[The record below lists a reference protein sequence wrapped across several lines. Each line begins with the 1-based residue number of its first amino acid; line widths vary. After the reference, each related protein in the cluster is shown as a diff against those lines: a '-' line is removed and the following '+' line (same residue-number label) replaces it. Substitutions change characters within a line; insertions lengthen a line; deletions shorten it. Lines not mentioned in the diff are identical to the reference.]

1 MTKNIKIVLGSI
13 YIIILLAG
21 VVYFFLSEKNVI
33 ILLQNKNQLQEKAA
47 LLNKKLT
54 EKEFL
59 ENKIDKFKN
68 SEEFKEL
75 IIKEK
80 LFLKQEDDKL
90 IFYELDN

>member
-1 MTKNIKIVLGSI
+1 MFKKTKNYNPF

-21 VVYFFLSEKNVI
+21 VVYFFLSEKNAI
-33 ILLQNKNQLQEKAA
+33 ILLQNKNELQEKAA
-47 LLNKKLT
+47 LLKRKLT

-59 ENKIDKFKN
+59 EKKIDKFKN

>member
-1 MTKNIKIVLGSI
+1 MFKKIKNYNSI

-47 LLNKKLT
+47 LLNKTFT

>member
-1 MTKNIKIVLGSI
+1 MLKKTKNYNPF

-21 VVYFFLSEKNVI
+21 VVYLFLSEKNVI
-33 ILLQNKNQLQEKAA
+33 ILLQNKNELQEKAA
-47 LLNKKLT
+47 LLKRKLT

-59 ENKIDKFKN
+59 EKKIDKFKN

>member
-1 MTKNIKIVLGSI
+1 MFKKIKNYNSI

-33 ILLQNKNQLQEKAA
+33 ILLQNENQLQVKAA

>member
-1 MTKNIKIVLGSI
+1 MFKKIKNYNSI

-21 VVYFFLSEKNVI
+21 VIYFFLSEKNVI
-33 ILLQNKNQLQEKAA
+33 ILLQNENKLQEKAA

>member
-1 MTKNIKIVLGSI
+1 MFKKIKNYNSI

-33 ILLQNKNQLQEKAA
+33 ILLQNENQLQEKAA

-54 EKEFL
+54 EKEYL

>member
-1 MTKNIKIVLGSI
+1 MFKKIKNYNSI

>member
-1 MTKNIKIVLGSI
+1 MFKKIKNYNSI

-33 ILLQNKNQLQEKAA
+33 ILFQNKNQLQEKAA
-47 LLNKKLT
+47 FLNKKLT

>member
-1 MTKNIKIVLGSI
+1 MFKKIKNYNSI

-33 ILLQNKNQLQEKAA
+33 ILLQNKNQLQEKEA
-47 LLNKKLT
+47 LLNKKFT

>member
-1 MTKNIKIVLGSI
+1 MFKKIRNYNPF
-13 YIIILLAG
+13 YIIILLVG
-21 VVYFFLSEKNVI
+21 IVYFLISEKNVI
-33 ILLQNKNQLQEKAA
+33 ILLQNKNELQGKAV

-54 EKEFL
+54 EKESL
-59 ENKIDKFKN
+59 ENKIDKFRN

-90 IFYELDN
+90 IFYGLDN

>member
-1 MTKNIKIVLGSI
+1 MFKKIKNYNSI

-21 VVYFFLSEKNVI
+21 VIYFFLSEKNVI
-33 ILLQNKNQLQEKAA
+33 ILLQNENQLQEKAA

>member
-1 MTKNIKIVLGSI
+1 MLKKTKNYNPF

-21 VVYFFLSEKNVI
+21 VVYFFLSEKNAI
-33 ILLQNKNQLQEKAA
+33 ILLQNKNELQEKAA
-47 LLNKKLT
+47 LLKRKLT

-59 ENKIDKFKN
+59 EKKIDKFKN

>member
-1 MTKNIKIVLGSI
+1 MFKKIKNYNSI

-54 EKEFL
+54 EKEYL

>member
-1 MTKNIKIVLGSI
+1 MFKKIKNYNSI

-33 ILLQNKNQLQEKAA
+33 ILLQNENQLQEKAA

-90 IFYELDN
+90 IFYGLDN

>member
-1 MTKNIKIVLGSI
+1 MFKKIKNYNSI

-33 ILLQNKNQLQEKAA
+33 VLLQNKNQLQEKAA
-47 LLNKKLT
+47 LLNKKFT

>member
-1 MTKNIKIVLGSI
+1 MSI

-21 VVYFFLSEKNVI
+21 VIYFFLSEKNVI
-33 ILLQNKNQLQEKAA
+33 ILLQNENKLQEKAA

>member
-1 MTKNIKIVLGSI
+1 MLKKTKNYNPF

-21 VVYFFLSEKNVI
+21 VVYFFLSEKNAI
-33 ILLQNKNQLQEKAA
+33 ILLQNKNELQEKAV
-47 LLNKKLT
+47 LLKRKLT

-59 ENKIDKFKN
+59 EKKIDKFKN

>member
-1 MTKNIKIVLGSI
+1 MFKKIKNYNSI

-21 VVYFFLSEKNVI
+21 VVYFFLSEKNVV

>member
-1 MTKNIKIVLGSI
+1 MFKKIKNYNSI

-33 ILLQNKNQLQEKAA
+33 ILLQNENQLQEKAA

>member
-1 MTKNIKIVLGSI
+1 MFKKIKNYNSI

-33 ILLQNKNQLQEKAA
+33 ILLQNENQLQEKAA

-54 EKEFL
+54 EKEYL

-75 IIKEK
+75 IKEK